1 MKSFEQL
8 NRKFFACCLHDRPGG
23 EAGKNRQS
31 WKNFV
36 KKSSVRENFLRC
48 AVPLFILNAN
58 FMNKETLM
66 LVLNCFIFNISS
78 TLAGDDQKSH
88 HFLVFLM
95 FL

>member
-1 MKSFEQL
+1 MLFFYVDIFAQIQLSISINSCEQL

-58 FMNKETLM
+58 FMNKETLI
-66 LVLNCFIFNISS
+66 LSLPNRF
-78 TLAGDDQKSH
+78 
-88 HFLVFLM
+88 
-95 FL
+95 